1 MNRFRLTII
10 LYFLT
15 LSFFTHPL
23 LYAHPKAEYSF
34 NRAYFIFSICRDIVF
49 ENEYNINLLVTHDD
63 LVEGMI
69 ARVKTHIKRVYRSNE
84 YFHLFSENER
94 SSRFAHNI
102 YANYQKT
109 MSLDGTDLINSFLFF
124 ENEMFKNP
132 PYYIIRRIL
141 NDRKVITALDEI
153 EKHIGD
159 VVKRYNEII
168 AEMMRDLR
176 LDADYCNTFRRVVVN
191 YSVASFGET
200 GGLYSS
206 KRRVIT
212 IPDITNVT
220 IFINEFLHVF
230 SFDLIRYDKKFYDSL
245 SAKKFW
251 LNFRKPMD
259 IVLFPFT
266 PFELIDNFLAFRLS
280 ARINRVFITSSP
292 YIQLFYSSYTPYL
305 SKMFLADLYLR
316 FESAFSESDGYNEFV
331 NRALI
336 LFADYH
342 RSAVEEIVYRD
353 RYAIADFFSD
363 MKKGIYIVDGN
374 INHMDRRGR
383 ENSIEKFAR
392 AFYKKFKRGVLPR
405 GLYQRFYFDG
415 VRGMKDTIDDYRTVL
430 FLTPDN
436 FKQFVEATFVYIPS
450 LERVHPRAKNL
461 LNLCR
466 AYHCLKRESGIECC
480 IVYYFGVLIVIGENY
495 RCLSEILRLDGHN
508 RGIYVRRG

>member
-1 MNRFRLTII
+1 MNRLCLTLV
-10 LYFLT
+10 LYFLP
-15 LSFFTHPL
+15 LPFFTHPL
-23 LYAHPKAEYSF
+23 LYSHPKAEYSF
-34 NRAYFIFSICRDIVF
+34 NRGYFIYSICRDIVF
-49 ENEYNINLLVTHDD
+49 ENHYNINLLVTHDD
-63 LVEGMI
+63 LVAGMI
-69 ARVKTHIKRVYRSNE
+69 ARLKTHIKRYHRSNE

-109 MSLDGTDLINSFLFF
+109 MSLDGSDLINSFLFF
-124 ENEMFKNP
+124 ENEMYKNP

-141 NDRKVITALDEI
+141 NDKKVITVLDEI

-168 AEMMRDLR
+168 TVIMSDLR
-176 LDADYCNTFRRVVVN
+176 LDADYCSTFRRVVVN

-212 IPDITNVT
+212 IPDITNFT
-220 IFINEFLHVF
+220 IFINEFFHVF

-280 ARINRVFITSSP
+280 AKINRVIITSSP

-305 SKMFLADLYLR
+305 SKMFLTDLYLQ
-316 FESAFSESDGYNEFV
+316 FESAFTESGGYDEFV

-342 RSAVEEIVYRD
+342 QNAVEGVVYRD
-353 RYAIADFFSD
+353 RSAITDFFND
-363 MKKGIYIVDGN
+363 LKKGIYIVDGN
-374 INHMDRRGR
+374 INHMDRKGR
-383 ENSIEKFAR
+383 EDSIGRFAR
-392 AFYKKFKRGVLPR
+392 AFFKKFRKEALPR
-405 GLYQRFYFDG
+405 ELYQRFYFKG
-415 VRGMKDTIDDYRTVL
+415 VQEMKDTIDDYRTVL

-436 FKQFVEATFVYIPS
+436 FKQFVEAAFVYIPS
-450 LERVHPRAKNL
+450 LERIHPRAKNL

-466 AYHCLKRESGIECC
+466 AYYYLKKESGIECC
-480 IVYYFGVLIVIGENY
+480 VVYYFGVLIVIGEKY
-495 RCLSEILRLDGHN
+495 RCLSEMLRLDGHN
-508 RGIYVRRG
+508 KGMYVKRG